1 MKMTPEQLVDHIDK
15 VTKDY
20 KGDITLLYGAIGV
33 LSVGDALGWRVL
45 RITLGSHTYTKYQRI
60 LGIDFKTQF
69 EPKGRYA
76 HKSLGLK
83 IVEQADNF
91 WNVVKGIESI
101 NHVEKKS
108 LV

>member
-1 MKMTPEQLVDHIDK
+1 MSMTQEQLVEHIDK

-20 KGDITLLYGAIGV
+20 KGDITVLYSAIGV
-33 LSVGDALGWRVL
+33 LSLGESFGWRVL
-45 RITLGSHTYTKYQRI
+45 RITLGSPTYTKYQRI

-69 EPKGRYA
+69 PERGRYA

-83 IVEQADNF
+83 IADQTGNF

-108 LV
+108 LA